1 MDHFAMLVAQHL
13 KFDVTRMLEEFFR
26 INVWRAKGL
35 LRLAAR
41 RLICGK
47 KFILLAHHPHT
58 AASSACGGFENER
71 IPDMRRFFRQLL
83 FPFNDAIA
91 PGNGGQTCGLHF
103 RSEEHTSELQS
114 RQYLVCRL
122 LLEKKKQLVF
132 DIVITM
138 DLQLYTSLISTYT

>member
-71 IPDMRRFFRQLL
+71 IPDIRRFFRHLL
-83 FPFNDAIA
+83 SPFNNATPPA
-91 PGNGGQTCGLHF
+91 NYCHTPSLHF
-103 RSEEHTSELQS
+103 
-114 RQYLVCRL
+114 
-122 LLEKKKQLVF
+122 
-132 DIVITM
+132 
-138 DLQLYTSLISTYT
+138 